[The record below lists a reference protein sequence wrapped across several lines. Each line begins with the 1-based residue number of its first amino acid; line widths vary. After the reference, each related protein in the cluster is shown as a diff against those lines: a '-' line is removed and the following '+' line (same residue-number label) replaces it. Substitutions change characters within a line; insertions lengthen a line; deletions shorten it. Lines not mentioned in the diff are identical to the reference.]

1 MCLKMLL
8 TVLAKSKSSKSTGKC
23 WGSEHGSVF
32 SSPDSLHDDDDV
44 VVVVVVVDTQVSPPR
59 SLYESVFLY
68 FVSII

>member
-23 WGSEHGSVF
+23 CGLEHGSVF
-32 SSPDSLHDDDDV
+32 SPPDSLHHEDV
-44 VVVVVVVDTQVSPPR
+44 VVVDDTQVSPPR

-68 FVSII
+68 FVFMI